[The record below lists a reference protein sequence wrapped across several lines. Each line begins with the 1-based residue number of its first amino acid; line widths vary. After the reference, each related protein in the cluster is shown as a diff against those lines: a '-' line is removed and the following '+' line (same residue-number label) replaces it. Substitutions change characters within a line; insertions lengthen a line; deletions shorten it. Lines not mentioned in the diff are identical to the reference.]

1 MDTIL
6 YRLELSSPLKS
17 ALSDLFLFHDVVVKS
32 EKCIFIKPRV
42 HFSLW
47 MDSWAFCL
55 LGFLVDIGK

>member
-17 ALSDLFLFHDVVVKS
+17 ALPDLFLFHDVVVES

-47 MDSWAFCL
+47 VDSWAFCL